1 MTNFD
6 IGVIIKT
13 DSALSGIIEADG
25 GVEKMK
31 ITLEAARVNAGLVQK
46 EAAAMLGVSNKTLS
60 SWENGISFPD
70 AQQIE
75 KICELYVV
83 SYDNINFLP
92 NNPL

>member
-1 MTNFD
+1 
-6 IGVIIKT
+6 
-13 DSALSGIIEADG
+13 
-25 GVEKMK
+25 MK
-31 ITLEAARVNAGLVQK
+31 ISLAAARVNAGLAQK
-46 EAAAMLGVSNKTLS
+46 EAAVMLGVSNKTLS
-60 SWENGISFPD
+60 SWENGTSFPN